1 MEKLPRSP
9 IKRKMKAEKKI
20 YKPIYFIAINESENL
35 SQGLSNNV
43 GSDALLACLI

>member
-1 MEKLPRSP
+1 
-9 IKRKMKAEKKI
+9 MKAEKKI

-43 GSDALLACLI
+43 GSDALLACLIQCPVIIKGIQK